1 VLYVAGW
8 ISSWLQRRRDRF
20 LGKYRF
26 WVEPAKPPE
35 DYIYEN
41 LSVSRLSRYIRMV
54 SGTAL
59 HASSMLDIS
68 QH

>member
-1 VLYVAGW
+1 MLCVAGW

-41 LSVSRLSRYIRMV
+41 LSVSRLSCYTRMV
-54 SGTAL
+54 SPFEGP
-59 HASSMLDIS
+59 S
-68 QH
+68 